1 MDNFSKGNRMNSIL
15 KNCFRVLI
23 SLGILALLLE
33 AIVAFSGVS
42 ATAYRTQP
50 VDATSPYMH
59 AKPNHEY
66 VYAKGPFGE
75 ILQHH
80 KTNNYGFNTDVQFS
94 KYSDNDKVLYIGGS
108 FINADQI
115 ARKDSSGSI
124 LHHQTGY
131 DVYPISAPRPTLS
144 QHLAFAQFAV
154 KEFNPKKIIFL
165 IFTTSYKK
173 SLLSN
178 GKLDGMHRF
187 DDKNGYILRVTDYT
201 PSLLKTI
208 LRKSHLVNYLYKN
221 IGVRNIDVRSIFK
234 FSGNKRKKV
243 VSDLKISTQQDER
256 AKEAFLTGV
265 GKLNLEAENIMF
277 VFVED
282 RSMAYLNQ
290 PRSQKHPAIK
300 FSQQLQEKGYQV
312 LDLHP
317 YFRKHFEANKQRFE
331 FEIDLHWN
339 EIANQI
345 AAEAIMQSGFLD

>member
-1 MDNFSKGNRMNSIL
+1 MNRVL
-15 KNCFRVLI
+15 KNCVWVLI
-23 SLGILALLLE
+23 SLGVSVLLLE

-42 ATAYRTQP
+42 ATSNRTQP
-50 VDATSPYMH
+50 VDATSPYIH

-80 KTNNYGFNTDVQFS
+80 KTNNYGFKTDVQFS
-94 KYSDNDKVLYIGGS
+94 KYSDTNKALYIGGS
-108 FINADQI
+108 FVAAQQV
-115 ARKDSSGSI
+115 APKDSSGSI
-124 LHHQTGY
+124 LNNQTGY
-131 DVYPISAPRPTLS
+131 DVYPISASQPTLA
-144 QHLAFAQFAV
+144 QNLAFAQFAV

-165 IFTTSYKK
+165 IYSSYKE

-178 GKLDGMHRF
+178 RNFVGMHSF

-201 PSLLKTI
+201 PSLLKII
-208 LRKSHLVNYLYKN
+208 LSKSYLMNYLYKN
-221 IGVRNIDVRSIFK
+221 IQVQFLFK

-265 GKLNLEAENIMF
+265 GKLNLEAENIML

-282 RSMAYLNQ
+282 LSMAYLNQ
-290 PRSQKHPAIK
+290 PRSLKDPVVK
-300 FSQQLQEKGYQV
+300 FSQQVQEKGYQV

-331 FEIDLHWN
+331 FEIDFHWN
-339 EIANQI
+339 EIGNQI
-345 AAEAIMQSGFLD
+345 AADAIMQSGFLD

>member
-1 MDNFSKGNRMNSIL
+1 MNRVL
-15 KNCFRVLI
+15 KNCVRVLI
-23 SLGILALLLE
+23 SLGVSVLLLE

-50 VDATSPYMH
+50 VDATSPYIH

-108 FINADQI
+108 FVGAQQV
-115 ARKDSSGSI
+115 APKDSSGSI

-131 DVYPISAPRPTLS
+131 DVYPISTPRPALS
-144 QHLAFAQFAV
+144 QHLAFAQFGV

-173 SLLSN
+173 SLLSIRN
-178 GKLDGMHRF
+178 LVGTHSF

-208 LRKSHLVNYLYKN
+208 LGKSYLVNYLYKN
-221 IGVRNIDVRSIFK
+221 ISVQSLFK
-234 FSGNKRKKV
+234 FSGNKRKEV

-256 AKEAFLTGV
+256 AKEVFLTGV

-282 RSMAYLNQ
+282 RPMAYLNQ
-290 PRSQKHPAIK
+290 PRSLKHPAIK
-300 FSQQLQEKGYQV
+300 FAQQVKEKGYQV

-345 AAEAIMQSGFLD
+345 VADAIMQSGFLD